1 MDKDDFGFG
10 GNNEG
15 QIDNPTDIQHKED
28 VTDLTPDVKD
38 ANGKDDLDDIANQ
51 MKKDNDVKPS
61 DEPANDDAGDKL
73 EEGTA
78 IEVDG
83 KTYTVDSKGNLV
95 NEDGTIF
102 KEAKDVNDWI
112 KSFDEV
118 KEEDPSATV
127 NIENIQKLIDI
138 EVVDDNDK
146 PIEFE
151 NTPEGVKS
159 YIDVILEI
167 KQQEHYETAINTL
180 CQKYPFIE
188 DMINYYHANG
198 NSIEGFNQVRDLSG
212 IEVDDNN
219 ESQQESI
226 IRTAWK
232 EQNRRGDVNG
242 YIQYLK
248 SSGTLAATAKEE
260 LEALKQADNEYRKQM
275 AKKAEE
281 AENAR
286 IAEME
291 SYWKGVENVINSRNI
306 AGYTIPENI
315 TITRNGQKI
324 SATPKDFFNY
334 IYLQDR
340 DGLSAYQKDLQAQD
354 RNATRDDAIL
364 KAYLMFTGGNYS
376 DLVNMAINKE
386 KVKTLKLK
394 SQQKTNNSVRVIKP
408 KNGNDNK
415 NVDFGY

>member
-1 MDKDDFGFG
+1 MALDDFGFG
-10 GNNEG
+10 GNNASQDDDTTKLE
-15 QIDNPTDIQHKED
+15 HKED
-28 VTDLTPDVKD
+28 VTDLNPDGNDPNGTADLNNNDSEPKDTNDDKGSDNPDNKD
-38 ANGKDDLDDIANQ
+38 A
-51 MKKDNDVKPS
+51 DNTL
-61 DEPANDDAGDKL
+61 EAG
-73 EEGTA
+73 TT
-78 IEVDG
+78 IEADG
-83 KTYTVDSKGNLV
+83 KTYTVDTNGNLL

-118 KEEDPSATV
+118 KEEDPSNVV
-127 NIENIQKLIDI
+127 NIANIQKLIDI

-159 YIDVILEI
+159 YIDAILEI

-180 CQKYPFIE
+180 CQKYPFVE
-188 DMINYYHANG
+188 DLINYFHANG
-198 NSIEGFNQVRDLSG
+198 GSIDGFNQVRDLSG
-212 IEVDDNN
+212 ITIDDNN
-219 ESQQESI
+219 EAQQESI

-232 EQNRRGDVNG
+232 EQNRKGDVNG

-248 SSGTLAATAKEE
+248 SCGTLAATAKEE
-260 LEALKQADNEYRKQM
+260 LEGLKEADNEYRRQM
-275 AKKAEE
+275 AQKAEE

-286 IAEME
+286 IAELE
-291 SYWKGVENVINSRNI
+291 EYWNGVKNVITSRNI

-324 SATPKDFFNY
+324 SATPADFFNY
-334 IYLQDR
+334 IYLQDKN
-340 DGLSAYQKDLQAQD
+340 GQSAYQKDLEKQD

-364 KAYLMFTGGNYS
+364 KAYLMFTGGSYS

-394 SQQKTNNSVRVIKP
+394 SQEKTNNTVRISKP
-408 KNGNDNK
+408 RNSKDNK
-415 NVDFGY
+415 TVDFGY